1 MSLKSNGVKITQTNN
16 RYSMPSSNSNIK
28 SNKLLNQ
35 DKLDEFR
42 FQTQKVIQINGSNK
56 ILNQKENI
64 NFDKDDPE
72 YLKEKQRPAVI
83 KVIFMHII

>member
-1 MSLKSNGVKITQTNN
+1 MSLKSNGVKITQTNH

-28 SNKLLNQ
+28 SDKLLNQ
-35 DKLDEFR
+35 DKSDQFR

-83 KVIFMHII
+83 KVIF